1 MQKEQ
6 FEKDMKECSFAPKI
20 DPNSNDLAKNAI
32 QRQNII
38 NQFSAIDMGNDLH
51 EINEI

>member
-6 FEKDMKECSFAPKI
+6 FERDMKECSFTPKI

-32 QRQNII
+32 
-38 NQFSAIDMGNDLH
+38 
-51 EINEI
+51 